1 MKKSAKLVKLSL
13 AVTLYYML
21 YPLLKTMLSSSTD
34 MAKTVNRLVW
44 AKLINLGQTCIAPDY
59 LLCTK
64 EIQDEFVAAFKERV
78 K

>member
-1 MKKSAKLVKLSL
+1 MYFCQIGIIWNVVFHAYL
-13 AVTLYYML
+13 
-21 YPLLKTMLSSSTD
+21 LLKTMISSSAD
-34 MAKTVNRLVW
+34 MEKTVNRLVW

-64 EIQDEFVAAFKERV
+64 EIQDKFVAAFKERV